1 MRFIDRIN
9 LHYKVGA
16 FAQVPFHN
24 DIEETFIQRAFMTET
39 FQDVYDLAKEIYE
52 YEKSQPIPKDEGI
65 ESSVSKK
72 KKTTSYLIKTLKLCL
87 ILIIQKMMKKKTKI
101 MKTVDR
107 W

>member
-1 MRFIDRIN
+1 
-9 LHYKVGA
+9 
-16 FAQVPFHN
+16 
-24 DIEETFIQRAFMTET
+24 MTET

-52 YEKSQPIPKDEGI
+52 YEKSQPIPKDEVI
-65 ESSVSKK
+65 TESSVSKK

-101 MKTVDR
+101 MKTNDR